1 MAVMLTRRRGLNH
14 GSPFNVVAGQGSA
27 DMNKLM
33 QHIAEENKR
42 RGADGP
48 GGRIVLGEGSRK
60 DIP

>member
-1 MAVMLTRRRGLNH
+1 MLISRRGLNH

-33 QHIAEENKR
+33 QHITEENKR
-42 RGADGP
+42 RDADGP
-48 GGRIVLGEGSRK
+48 GGRQVLGERSRK